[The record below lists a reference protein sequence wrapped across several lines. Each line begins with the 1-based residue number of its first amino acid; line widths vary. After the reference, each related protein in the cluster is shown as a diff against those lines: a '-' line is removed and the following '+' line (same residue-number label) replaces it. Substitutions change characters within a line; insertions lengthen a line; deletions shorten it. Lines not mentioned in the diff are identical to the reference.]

1 MCLPFLVLQRR
12 RHRGV
17 VLFSPSPGQTFQHG
31 DDRHGRDVRAAQF
44 DDGVGNFRGKIHAG
58 ETRQSTQ
65 TFVDF
70 THKERER
77 EMTRDVPVFGSLVEK
92 KKKKREKNNVIKG
105 LSFARF
111 ATTKKRRRE
120 ESERRK
126 TTTNRRRAHL
136 VSSTVFPATRR
147 RSCSFLT
154 RVFVKTNGEKKD
166 AFFWSTNSQKPK
178 AIVYPPPLLPESGR
192 VSPRLLRGAQ
202 RTLDQRLRPK
212 RESPK
217 YRPREV
223 LEEDSKKEKKIH
235 KGVDAQKTHRTKR
248 S

>member
-77 EMTRDVPVFGSLVEK
+77 EMTRDVPVFGSLVKEKKK
-92 KKKKREKNNVIKG
+92 KKKKREKNNVIIKG

-126 TTTNRRRAHL
+126 TRAPRL
-136 VSSTVFPATRR
+136 FDGFSGDAASFM
-147 RSCSFLT
+147 FLT
-154 RVFVKTNGEKKD
+154 RVF
-166 AFFWSTNSQKPK
+166 
-178 AIVYPPPLLPESGR
+178 L
-192 VSPRLLRGAQ
+192 
-202 RTLDQRLRPK
+202 
-212 RESPK
+212 
-217 YRPREV
+217 
-223 LEEDSKKEKKIH
+223 
-235 KGVDAQKTHRTKR
+235 
-248 S
+248 

>member
-1 MCLPFLVLQRR
+1 MTASAISGEKSTPERR
-12 RHRGV
+12 ASRRK
-17 VLFSPSPGQTFQHG
+17 LS
-31 DDRHGRDVRAAQF
+31 
-44 DDGVGNFRGKIHAG
+44 
-58 ETRQSTQ
+58 STS
-65 TFVDF
+65 
-70 THKERER
+70 HIKRERER